1 MSIIERAVRRL
12 KTVDVAQAP
21 RATEIIEE
29 RRPALLISSTPP
41 TSSLPPIS
49 SRPRTSARR
58 SARSDAE
65 STPRSVPL
73 PKRVTPIDTASVA
86 IDLDRLERAGMI
98 VPDGRRTQI
107 SEEFRVIKRK
117 LLQNAKQG
125 SSGPSGNNNLIL
137 VTSAFPDEGKTF
149 SSINLALSL
158 SLELDH
164 SVLLVD
170 ADVAQA
176 GRSDFLGLRPGKG
189 LMDLLLDKELSLE
202 QTIIRTNV
210 ERLNVL
216 LAGQSHHQANELLA
230 SESMG
235 RLLDQLTAQAPGLIV
250 ILDGPPLLVTTEAG
264 TLAHRAG
271 QVVLVVAADETP
283 QTALKAAMAHLEGCR
298 VFGLLNKS
306 TRSLGRD
313 VFDYGRYRYSE

>member
-1 MSIIERAVRRL
+1 
-12 KTVDVAQAP
+12 
-21 RATEIIEE
+21 
-29 RRPALLISSTPP
+29 
-41 TSSLPPIS
+41 
-49 SRPRTSARR
+49 
-58 SARSDAE
+58 
-65 STPRSVPL
+65 
-73 PKRVTPIDTASVA
+73 
-86 IDLDRLERAGMI
+86 MI
-98 VPDGRRTQI
+98 LPDGRRTQL

-117 LLQNAKQG
+117 LLQNVKQTDSG
-125 SSGPSGNNNLIL
+125 SARSNNLIL
-137 VTSAFPDEGKTF
+137 VTSAFPNEGKTF
-149 SSINLALSL
+149 SSINLALSM

-164 SVLLVD
+164 TVLLVD

-176 GRSDFLGLRPGKG
+176 GRADFLGLGPGKG

-210 ERLNVL
+210 ERLDVL

-235 RLLDQLTAQAPGLIV
+235 RLLDQLAAQGPDRIV

-271 QVVLVVAADETP
+271 QIVIVVEANGTP
-283 QTALKAAMAHLEGCR
+283 QTALKAALAQLEGCS

-306 TRSLGRD
+306 TGSLGRD